1 MFKVVFGIYRSVSQ
15 HRDKDTAIAE
25 INSGFRSAREA
36 KLSLWHRESPSRLR
50 NYPDVLEMQLN
61 GVIAILYLNQNLNQS
76 LMPEYPT
83 NLDGESLQFVSHQ
96 AKRK

>member
-36 KLSLWHRESPSRLR
+36 KLSRQAR
-50 NYPDVLEMQLN
+50 
-61 GVIAILYLNQNLNQS
+61 IAVTFAEF
-76 LMPEYPT
+76 PGCPGDAT
-83 NLDGESLQFVSHQ
+83 
-96 AKRK
+96 